1 MCNRRHICSSNHY
14 CNYSTQVKADAIKA
28 EEALANELKAVV
40 QAPGALP
47 LPILRRCI
55 ELVMTAHRGRGSL
68 AAALGSVPRAEVLS
82 AVLRRGGEMSEAEGG
97 DAATDWAT
105 LQAEFIAMAKEKPQA
120 ATAVAAR

>member
-1 MCNRRHICSSNHY
+1 
-14 CNYSTQVKADAIKA
+14 QVKADAIKA